1 MSNRTGTNDG
11 DLLAVEEYRWSR
23 VCLNVEEYRW
33 SRVCLN
39 VERGRGKKDKSTE
52 VGII

>member
-11 DLLAVEEYRWSR
+11 DLLAVEEYH
-23 VCLNVEEYRW
+23 W